1 MGEQCIQCRR
11 IYPRQPRAH
20 AWLLQHFVAQIKFKK
35 TMSRSTSQGE
45 PRLRVLI
52 VGASGTL
59 GCAISAELAP
69 RHDIV
74 SAGRDSGEVRFD
86 YADSN
91 SLRRGLATVGR
102 VDAIVCAAGG
112 VHFGALEEMT
122 EDLYAIGIRNKL
134 MGQVNLAL
142 LGREILNDGGSI
154 TLSSGIL
161 AEQPIRYGSSAT
173 MVNGAIEGFVR
184 AAAIELD
191 RGLRINAVSPNVVQE
206 SMAAYAPYFR
216 GFEPVSAARAALGYA
231 RSVEGAQ
238 TGQIYK
244 VF

>member
-1 MGEQCIQCRR
+1 MS
-11 IYPRQPRAH
+11 
-20 AWLLQHFVAQIKFKK
+20 KK
-35 TMSRSTSQGE
+35 PSSGE

-59 GCAISAELAP
+59 GRAIAAELAP
-69 RHDIV
+69 RHEIV
-74 SAGRDSGEVRFD
+74 SAGRDSGDVRMD

-91 SLRRGLATVGR
+91 SLRRGLASVGR

-112 VHFGALEEMT
+112 VHFGALSEMT
-122 EDLYAIGIRNKL
+122 EELYAIGIRNKL

-161 AEQPIRYGSSAT
+161 TEHPIRQGSSAT

-216 GFEPVSAARAALGYA
+216 GFEAVSAARAALGYS
-231 RSVEGAQ
+231 RSVEGAI
-238 TGQIYK
+238 TGQVIK
-244 VF
+244 VY

>member
-1 MGEQCIQCRR
+1 MS
-11 IYPRQPRAH
+11 
-20 AWLLQHFVAQIKFKK
+20 KK
-35 TMSRSTSQGE
+35 TSQGE
-45 PRLRVLI
+45 SRLRVLI

-59 GCAISAELAP
+59 GRAIGAELAP

-74 SAGRDSGEVRFD
+74 SAGRDSGDVRFD

-91 SLRRGLATVGR
+91 SLRRGLAAVGR

-142 LGREILNDGGSI
+142 LGREFLNDGGSI

-161 AEQPIRYGSSAT
+161 TEQPIRYGSSAT

-216 GFEPVSAARAALGYA
+216 GFEPVPAARAALGYS